1 MMPRLQVESG
11 RRPWRQVLPRRHRGL
26 PRRSPDIY
34 KSEEIKQAQLEI
46 TEKMAE
52 LNVTET
58 QLKQSL
64 ATIQAAKAAA
74 QAQLTQLE
82 TAKASY
88 DQIIAALQS
97 PDLTTEQREALEAQK
112 NELQPIIDS
121 YDTSHSTLETTI
133 RNYRS
138 RKQRF
143 SKDLI
148 RWLRER
154 DSWNLSRIR

>member
-1 MMPRLQVESG
+1 M
-11 RRPWRQVLPRRHRGL
+11 
-26 PRRSPDIY
+26 
-34 KSEEIKQAQLEI
+34 
-46 TEKMAE
+46 
-52 LNVTET
+52 TET
-58 QLKQSL
+58 RLKQSL

-74 QAQLTQLE
+74 QARLTQLE

-112 NELQPIIDS
+112 NDYSQSLIP
-121 YDTSHSTLETTI
+121 TTRVI
-133 RNYRS
+133 LPWKLPPSSWRS

-148 RWLRER
+148 RWRQER
-154 DSWNLSRIR
+154 GSWSPSRIR